1 MTRISLN
8 RSFRGLTRSRVA
20 GVVAAVALL
29 MGRSGGAVM
38 MVPLSA
44 ASSAAVAVEKRAV
57 DERTVAHVLNR
68 MAFGPAPGDIE
79 RVRAMGVARYIDE
92 QLAPRK
98 ADDAAMR
105 ERLAK
110 FETLK
115 MTSREI
121 GERFASL
128 EELRRE
134 LQLRQPAGARPGQP
148 PGDMND
154 MAGASQPG
162 ALQPDASQPG
172 ASQAGASQPGAR
184 QPGSEQQPGADMQR
198 PGAPER
204 AERDELLANLTP
216 EQRQRVMELRK
227 QNQQVLGDM
236 SEQKLLRAVYSDR
249 QLEEV
254 LVDFWFNHFN
264 VFAGKGATRIYLTE
278 YERDAIR
285 PHVLGS
291 FRDLL
296 GATAHSPAMLFYLDN
311 WQSSD
316 PDASAARG
324 QMRRNPMRE
333 GTPRRPGRALPGGP
347 GGNEMGT
354 MRGGQMSDEQRARVQ
369 QALQQRQRRGINENY
384 ARELMELHTLGVNGG
399 GYTQQDI
406 IEVAKAFT
414 GWTIQQPRRGGG
426 FEFDER
432 RHVKGPK
439 TVLGK
444 KIDKGGV
451 QDGEAVL
458 DLLAAHPSTATFIAT
473 KLTRRFVSDDPPKA
487 LVERAAA
494 KFRSTNGNLRE
505 VVRTILTS
513 PEFTSADAMRAKV
526 KTPFEFVA
534 SALRATGATIEDGT
548 VLVRNLQGLG
558 MPLYMAQPP
567 TGYIDRADVWVNTGA
582 LLNRMNFAV
591 ALVNNRLRGVRVD
604 LTPITGRN
612 PPEVAAARDAIVASL
627 LSNDVS
633 ESTRATI
640 AKGSE
645 VTQVAALTLGSPEFQ
660 RR

>member
-1 MTRISLN
+1 MTRLSLSSS
-8 RSFRGLTRSRVA
+8 SFRGLTASRV
-20 GVVAAVALL
+20 GGLVAAVALL
-29 MGRSGGAVM
+29 LG
-38 MVPLSA
+38 P
-44 ASSAAVAVEKRAV
+44 AVAADKRPV
-57 DERTVAHVLNR
+57 DDRAVAHVLNR

-79 RVRAMGVARYIDE
+79 RVRAMGLSRYIDE
-92 QLAPRK
+92 QLQPQK
-98 ADDAAMR
+98 LADTAIR

-110 FETLK
+110 FETLT
-115 MTSREI
+115 MTSRDL
-121 GERFASL
+121 GERYATL
-128 EELRRE
+128 EDLRRE
-134 LQLRQPAGARPGQP
+134 LRLGQPAPAQPGRPAT
-148 PGDMND
+148 ND
-154 MAGASQPG
+154 MAGASQP
-162 ALQPDASQPG
+162 DAPTPG
-172 ASQAGASQPGAR
+172 MP
-184 QPGSEQQPGADMQR
+184 R
-198 PGAPER
+198 PGGP
-204 AERDELLANLTP
+204 ERDELLANLTP

-227 QNQQVLGDM
+227 QNQQILGEM
-236 SEQKLLRAVYSDR
+236 SEQKLLRAVYSER

-264 VFAGKGATRIYLTE
+264 VFAGKGPTRIYLTE
-278 YERDAIR
+278 YERDTIR

-291 FRDLL
+291 FRELL

-316 PDASAARG
+316 PDAAAARG
-324 QMRRNPMRE
+324 QMRRNP
-333 GTPRRPGRALPGGP
+333 RRGD
-347 GGNEMGT
+347 
-354 MRGGQMSDEQRARVQ
+354 QMSEEQRARMR

-384 ARELMELHTLGVNGG
+384 ARELMELHTLGVNG

-451 QDGEAVL
+451 EDGEAVL

-473 KLTRRFVSDDPPKA
+473 KLTRRFVSDEPPKA

-494 KFRSTNGNLRE
+494 KFRSTNGDLRE

-513 PEFTSADAMRAKV
+513 PEFTSTEAMRAKV

-534 SALRATGATIEDGT
+534 SALRATGAQIEDGT

-591 ALVNNRLRGVRVD
+591 ALVNNKLRGVQVD
-604 LTPITGRN
+604 LTPIIGRN
-612 PPEVAAARDAIVASL
+612 PPEIAAARDALLASL
-627 LSNDVS
+627 LSNEVS
-633 ESTRATI
+633 DTTRATI
-640 AKGSE
+640 AKGGE

>member
-1 MTRISLN
+1 MTRFRWIV
-8 RSFRGLTRSRVA
+8 SFT
-20 GVVAAVALL
+20 AVALL
-29 MGRSGGAVM
+29 GAGVVGRT
-38 MVPLSA
+38 
-44 ASSAAVAVEKRAV
+44 EKRAV
-57 DERTVAHVLNR
+57 DDRTIAHVLNR
-68 MAFGPAPGDIE
+68 MAFGPAPGDVE
-79 RVRAMGVARYIDE
+79 RVREMGLARYIDE
-92 QLAPRK
+92 QLHPEK
-98 ADDAAMR
+98 LGDTAMR
-105 ERLAK
+105 DRLAK
-110 FETLK
+110 FETLT
-115 MTSREI
+115 MTSRDI
-121 GERFASL
+121 GERYGNL

-134 LQLRQPAGARPGQP
+134 LQLRQPAPGARPGQP

-154 MAGASQPG
+154 MAGTAQPG
-162 ALQPDASQPG
+162 AQRPEAEQPEGPQPG
-172 ASQAGASQPGAR
+172 MPRS
-184 QPGSEQQPGADMQR
+184 D
-198 PGAPER
+198 APER
-204 AERDELLANLTP
+204 PEREERLANLTP
-216 EQRQRVMELRK
+216 EQRQRVVELRR
-227 QNQQVLGDM
+227 QNQQVLGEM
-236 SEQKLLRAVYSDR
+236 SEQKLLRAVYSER

-264 VFAGKGATRIYLTE
+264 VFAGKGPTRIYLAE

-285 PHVLGS
+285 PHALGS

-316 PDASAARG
+316 PDAARTATAAGRG
-324 QMRRNPMRE
+324 QMRRDPNQ
-333 GTPRRPGRALPGGP
+333 RRGRQL
-347 GGNEMGT
+347 
-354 MRGGQMSDEQRARVQ
+354 SDEQRARVL
-369 QALQQRQRRGINENY
+369 QAVQQRQRRGLNENY
-384 ARELMELHTLGVNGG
+384 ARELMELHTLGVSG

-426 FEFDER
+426 FAFDER

-451 QDGEAVL
+451 DDGEAVL
-458 DLLAAHPSTATFIAT
+458 DLLAAHPATATFIAT

-513 PEFTSADAMRAKV
+513 PEFTSAEAMRAKV

-534 SALRATGATIEDGT
+534 SALRATGARIEDGT

-567 TGYIDRADVWVNTGA
+567 TGYIDRADVWINTGA
-582 LLNRMNFAV
+582 LLNRMNFAI
-591 ALVNNRLRGVRVD
+591 ALVNNRLRGVQVD
-604 LTPITGRN
+604 LTPIIGRN
-612 PPEVAAARDAIVASL
+612 PPEIAAARDALVASL
-627 LSNDVS
+627 LSNEASDA
-633 ESTRATI
+633 TRATI
-640 AKGSE
+640 AKGGE

>member
-1 MTRISLN
+1 MSRLSLISSLA
-8 RSFRGLTRSRVA
+8 SFRGLTGARV
-20 GVVAAVALL
+20 GGLVTAVALL
-29 MGRSGGAVM
+29 VGSSGAAVWTAPAATGGA
-38 MVPLSA
+38 A
-44 ASSAAVAVEKRAV
+44 AAPTGGAEKRAV
-57 DERTVAHVLNR
+57 EDRTIAHVLNR

-79 RVRAMGVARYIDE
+79 RVRAMGLARYIDE
-92 QLAPRK
+92 QLQPQK
-98 ADDAAMR
+98 LADTAMR

-110 FETLK
+110 FETLT
-115 MTSREI
+115 MTSRDI
-121 GERFASL
+121 GERYANL

-134 LQLRQPAGARPGQP
+134 LRLQQPDARPRQTAEMPSGQQ

-154 MAGASQPG
+154 MAGTSQPG
-162 ALQPDASQPG
+162 AQQRG
-172 ASQAGASQPGAR
+172 APR
-184 QPGSEQQPGADMQR
+184 PGS
-198 PGAPER
+198 PER
-204 AERDELLANLTP
+204 ADREEMLANLTP
-216 EQRQRVMELRK
+216 EQRQRVRELRR
-227 QNQQVLGDM
+227 QNQQVIGEM
-236 SEQKLLRAVYSDR
+236 SEQKLLRAVYSER

-264 VFAGKGATRIYLTE
+264 VFAGKGPTRIYLAE

-285 PHVLGS
+285 PHVLGN

-316 PDASAARG
+316 PDAAATRA
-324 QMRRNPMRE
+324 
-333 GTPRRPGRALPGGP
+333 RRP
-347 GGNEMGT
+347 
-354 MRGGQMSDEQRARVQ
+354 
-369 QALQQRQRRGINENY
+369 QAFQQRQRRGLNENY
-384 ARELMELHTLGVNGG
+384 ARELMELHTLGVGG

-451 QDGEAVL
+451 EDGEAVL

-487 LVERAAA
+487 LIVRAAA
-494 KFRSTNGNLRE
+494 KFRSTNGNLRD

-513 PEFTSADAMRAKV
+513 PEFTSAEAMRAKV

-534 SALRATGATIEDGT
+534 SALRATGAQIEDGT

-582 LLNRMNFAV
+582 LLNRMNFAI
-591 ALVNNRLRGVRVD
+591 ALVNNRLRGVQVD
-604 LTPITGRN
+604 LTPIIGRN
-612 PPEVAAARDAIVASL
+612 PPEIAAARDALVASL
-627 LSNDVS
+627 LSNEISD
-633 ESTRATI
+633 STRATI
-640 AKGSE
+640 AKGGE

>member
-1 MTRISLN
+1 MTRLSLIA
-8 RSFRGLTRSRVA
+8 SFRGLTGARV
-20 GVVAAVALL
+20 GGMVAVALL
-29 MGRSGGAVM
+29 VGSSGGAVWTA
-38 MVPLSA
+38 P
-44 ASSAAVAVEKRAV
+44 ASVRAGAGGAEKKAV
-57 DERTVAHVLNR
+57 DERTIAHVLNR

-79 RVRAMGVARYIDE
+79 RVRAMGLARYIDE
-92 QLAPRK
+92 QLQPQKLA
-98 ADDAAMR
+98 DAAMR

-110 FETLK
+110 FETLT
-115 MTSREI
+115 MSSRDI
-121 GERFASL
+121 GERYASL

-134 LQLRQPAGARPGQP
+134 LRLQQPEAPPPGQ
-148 PGDMND
+148 G
-154 MAGASQPG
+154 QPG
-162 ALQPDASQPG
+162 G
-172 ASQAGASQPGAR
+172 
-184 QPGSEQQPGADMQR
+184 
-198 PGAPER
+198 PER
-204 AERDELLANLTP
+204 EELLANLTP
-216 EQRQRVMELRK
+216 EQRQRVLELRK

-236 SEQKLLRAVYSDR
+236 SEQKLLRAVYSER

-264 VFAGKGATRIYLTE
+264 VFAGKGPTRVYLAE

-285 PHVLGS
+285 PHVLGN
-291 FRDLL
+291 FRELL

-324 QMRRNPMRE
+324 AGGMRRNPMRDD
-333 GTPRRPGRALPGGP
+333 GMGGRTGRMRP
-347 GGNEMGT
+347 GGNRA
-354 MRGGQMSDEQRARVQ
+354 RGGANMPSGSGTDAEPGAMGGAQMSDEQRARAL
-369 QALQQRQRRGINENY
+369 QAFQQRQRRGINENY
-384 ARELMELHTLGVNGG
+384 ARELMELHTLGVGG

-439 TVLGK
+439 TILGK

-451 QDGEAVL
+451 EDGEAVL

-513 PEFTSADAMRAKV
+513 PEFTSAEAMRAKV

-534 SALRATGATIEDGT
+534 SALRATGARIEDGT

-591 ALVNNRLRGVRVD
+591 ALVNNRLRGVAVD
-604 LTPITGRN
+604 LAPIIGRN
-612 PPEVAAARDAIVASL
+612 PPEIAAARDALVASL
-627 LSNDVS
+627 LSNEVS
-633 ESTRATI
+633 DATRATI
-640 AKGSE
+640 EKGGE

>member
-1 MTRISLN
+1 MP
-8 RSFRGLTRSRVA
+8 
-20 GVVAAVALL
+20 
-29 MGRSGGAVM
+29 GGA
-38 MVPLSA
+38 
-44 ASSAAVAVEKRAV
+44 EKRAV
-57 DERTVAHVLNR
+57 DDRTVAHVLNR

-79 RVRAMGVARYIDE
+79 RVRAMGLSRYVDE
-92 QLAPRK
+92 QLRPEK
-98 ADDAAMR
+98 LGDAAMR

-110 FETLK
+110 FETLT
-115 MTSREI
+115 MTSRDI
-121 GERFASL
+121 GERYATL

-134 LQLRQPAGARPGQP
+134 LQLQQPAPDARPGQQGMGEMTP
-148 PGDMND
+148 
-154 MAGASQPG
+154 
-162 ALQPDASQPG
+162 
-172 ASQAGASQPGAR
+172 
-184 QPGSEQQPGADMQR
+184 R

-204 AERDELLANLTP
+204 PGADEREERLANLTP
-216 EQRQRVMELRK
+216 EQRQRVVELRK
-227 QNQQVLGDM
+227 QNQQLIGEM
-236 SEQKLLRAVYSDR
+236 SEQKLLRAVYSER

-264 VFAGKGATRIYLTE
+264 VFAGKGPTRIYLAE

-291 FRDLL
+291 FRELL

-316 PDASAARG
+316 PDAAATRG
-324 QMRRNPMRE
+324 AGAGGMRRNQMRLS
-333 GTPRRPGRALPGGP
+333 GNRN
-347 GGNEMGT
+347 GGNR
-354 MRGGQMSDEQRARVQ
+354 MRGEQLSDEQRARAM

-384 ARELMELHTLGVNGG
+384 ARELMELHTLGVGG

-432 RHVKGPK
+432 RHVKGAK
-439 TVLGK
+439 TILGK

-451 QDGEAVL
+451 DDGEAVL

-494 KFRSTNGNLRE
+494 KFRATKGDLRE

-513 PEFTSADAMRAKV
+513 PEFTSAEAMRAKV

-534 SALRATGATIEDGT
+534 SALRATGARVEDGT

-582 LLNRMNFAV
+582 LLNRMNFAI
-591 ALVNNRLRGVRVD
+591 ALVNNRLRGVQVD
-604 LTPITGRN
+604 LAPIIGRN
-612 PPEVAAARDAIVASL
+612 PPEIETARDALVAAL
-627 LSNDVS
+627 LSNEVS
-633 ESTRATI
+633 DATRATI
-640 AKGSE
+640 EKGGE
-645 VTQVAALTLGSPEFQ
+645 ATQVAALTLGSPEFQ

>member
-1 MTRISLN
+1 MTRLSLIA
-8 RSFRGLTRSRVA
+8 SI
-20 GVVAAVALL
+20 AVAFVVTA
-29 MGRSGGAVM
+29 MPGGA
-38 MVPLSA
+38 
-44 ASSAAVAVEKRAV
+44 EKRAV
-57 DERTVAHVLNR
+57 DDRTVAHVLNR

-79 RVRAMGVARYIDE
+79 RVRAMGLSRYVDE
-92 QLAPRK
+92 QLRPEK
-98 ADDAAMR
+98 LGDAAMR

-110 FETLK
+110 FETLTMK
-115 MTSREI
+115 SRDI
-121 GERFASL
+121 GERYATL

-134 LQLRQPAGARPGQP
+134 LQLQQPAPDARPGQQGMGEMTP
-148 PGDMND
+148 
-154 MAGASQPG
+154 
-162 ALQPDASQPG
+162 
-172 ASQAGASQPGAR
+172 
-184 QPGSEQQPGADMQR
+184 R

-204 AERDELLANLTP
+204 PGADEREERLANLTP
-216 EQRQRVMELRK
+216 EQRQRVVELRK
-227 QNQQVLGDM
+227 QNQQLIGEM
-236 SEQKLLRAVYSDR
+236 SEQKLLRAVYSER

-264 VFAGKGATRIYLTE
+264 VFAGKGPTRIYLAE

-291 FRDLL
+291 FRELL

-316 PDASAARG
+316 PDAAATRG
-324 QMRRNPMRE
+324 AGGMRRNQMRLS
-333 GTPRRPGRALPGGP
+333 GNRN
-347 GGNEMGT
+347 GGNRNGDNRNGDNRNGDNR
-354 MRGGQMSDEQRARVQ
+354 MRGERREQMSDEQRARAM

-384 ARELMELHTLGVNGG
+384 ARELMELHTLGVGG

-432 RHVKGPK
+432 RHVKGAK
-439 TVLGK
+439 TILGK

-451 QDGEAVL
+451 DDGEAVL

-494 KFRSTNGNLRE
+494 KFRATKGDLRE

-513 PEFTSADAMRAKV
+513 PEFTSAEAMRAKV

-534 SALRATGATIEDGT
+534 SALRATGARVEDGT

-582 LLNRMNFAV
+582 LLNRMNFAI
-591 ALVNNRLRGVRVD
+591 ALVNNRLRGVQVD
-604 LTPITGRN
+604 LAPIIGRN
-612 PPEVAAARDAIVASL
+612 PPEILAARDALVAAL
-627 LSNDVS
+627 LSNEVS
-633 ESTRATI
+633 DATRATI
-640 AKGSE
+640 EKGGE

>member
-1 MTRISLN
+1 MTRFSLN
-8 RSFRGLTRSRVA
+8 RSYRGLTASRVA

-29 MGRSGGAVM
+29 MGRTGGV
-38 MVPLSA
+38 VSTVSA
-44 ASSAAVAVEKRAV
+44 TAPTAVAAEKRAV
-57 DERTVAHVLNR
+57 DERTIAHVLNR

-79 RVRAMGVARYIDE
+79 RVRAMGVERYIDE
-92 QLAPRK
+92 QLDPRK
-98 ADDAAMR
+98 LSDAAMR

-110 FETLK
+110 FETLT

-121 GERFASL
+121 GERYANL

-148 PGDMND
+148 PGQPPGEMNE
-154 MAGASQPG
+154 MAGAAPPGTSTEQPG
-162 ALQPDASQPG
+162 ATQPEMAQPG
-172 ASQAGASQPGAR
+172 
-184 QPGSEQQPGADMQR
+184 EDMTR
-198 PGAPER
+198 PGAGPR
-204 AERDELLANLTP
+204 AERDELLGDELLANLTP

-236 SEQKLLRAVYSDR
+236 SEQKLLRAVYSER

-291 FRDLL
+291 FRELL

-316 PDASAARG
+316 PDASATRTP
-324 QMRRNPMRE
+324 MRRNGMRE
-333 GTPRRPGRALPGGP
+333 GMTGRPGRTRL
-347 GGNEMGT
+347 
-354 MRGGQMSDEQRARVQ
+354 GGQMSDEQRARAQ
-369 QALQQRQRRGINENY
+369 QALQRQRRGLNENY
-384 ARELMELHTLGVNGG
+384 ARELMELHTLGVNG

-432 RHVKGPK
+432 RHVKGAK
-439 TVLGK
+439 TILGK

-473 KLTRRFVSDDPPKA
+473 KLTRRFVSDDPPKP

-494 KFRSTNGNLRE
+494 KFRATDGNLRE

-513 PEFTSADAMRAKV
+513 PEFTSANAMRAKV

-582 LLNRMNFAV
+582 LLNRMNFAM

-604 LTPITGRN
+604 LAPIIGRN
-612 PPEVAAARDAIVASL
+612 PPEIAAARDALLASL
-627 LSNDVS
+627 LSNEVS
-633 ESTRATI
+633 DSTRATI
-640 AKGSE
+640 EKGGE

>member
-1 MTRISLN
+1 MSRLSLIS
-8 RSFRGLTRSRVA
+8 SFRRLRGARV
-20 GVVAAVALL
+20 GGIVIAVALL
-29 MGRSGGAVM
+29 VGGA
-38 MVPLSA
+38 A
-44 ASSAAVAVEKRAV
+44 GNAEKRAV
-57 DERTVAHVLNR
+57 DDRTVAHVLNR
-68 MAFGPAPGDIE
+68 MAFGPAPGDIQ
-79 RVRAMGVARYIDE
+79 RVRAMGLARYIDE
-92 QLAPRK
+92 QLQPQK
-98 ADDAAMR
+98 LADTAMR

-110 FETLK
+110 FETLT
-115 MTSREI
+115 MTSRDI
-121 GERFASL
+121 GERYANL
-128 EELRRE
+128 EDLRRE
-134 LQLRQPAGARPGQP
+134 LRLQQPAPGSRPGQQ
-148 PGDMND
+148 PGDMSE
-154 MAGASQPG
+154 MAGGSQPG
-162 ALQPDASQPG
+162 AQQPGTQQLGAEQPG
-172 ASQAGASQPGAR
+172 APQPGM
-184 QPGSEQQPGADMQR
+184 PR
-198 PGAPER
+198 PGGPER
-204 AERDELLANLTP
+204 AEREEMLANLTP

-227 QNQQVLGDM
+227 QNQLVVGEM
-236 SEQKLLRAVYSDR
+236 SEQKLLRAVYSER

-264 VFAGKGATRIYLTE
+264 VFAGKGPTRIYLAE

-285 PHVLGS
+285 PHVLGN

-316 PDASAARG
+316 PDAAPARG
-324 QMRRNPMRE
+324 AGAGAMRRNPRQDDM
-333 GTPRRPGRALPGGP
+333 TRPGRMRPGGGNRAR
-347 GGNEMGT
+347 GGADGANGADA
-354 MRGGQMSDEQRARVQ
+354 MRGGQMSDEERARRL
-369 QALQQRQRRGINENY
+369 QALQQRQRRGLNENY
-384 ARELMELHTLGVNGG
+384 ARELMELHTLGVNG

-432 RHVKGPK
+432 RHVKGAK

-451 QDGEAVL
+451 EDGEAVL

-473 KLTRRFVSDDPPKA
+473 KLTRRFVSDEPPKA

-513 PEFTSADAMRAKV
+513 PEFTSAEAMRAKV

-534 SALRATGATIEDGT
+534 SALRATGARIEDGT

-582 LLNRMNFAV
+582 LLNRMNFAI
-591 ALVNNRLRGVRVD
+591 ALVNNRLRGVQVD
-604 LTPITGRN
+604 LTPIIGRN
-612 PPEVAAARDAIVASL
+612 PPEIAAARDALVASL
-627 LSNDVS
+627 LSNEISDA
-633 ESTRATI
+633 TRATI
-640 AKGSE
+640 AKGGE